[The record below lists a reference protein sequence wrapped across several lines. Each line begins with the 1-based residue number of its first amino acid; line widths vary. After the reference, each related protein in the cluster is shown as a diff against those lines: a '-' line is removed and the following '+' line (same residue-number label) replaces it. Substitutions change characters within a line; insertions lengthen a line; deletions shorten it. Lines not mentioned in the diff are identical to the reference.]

1 MSEGWDGKEK
11 RRRVDGKGFELSEE
25 QESRIADAAAER
37 IKEWLYVEL
46 GKATFRAL
54 FLLAGTIGA
63 GALAWF
69 SWTSLK

>member
-1 MSEGWDGKEK
+1 MGEEREYD
-11 RRRVDGKGFELSEE
+11 KGINLSEE

-46 GKATFRAL
+46 GKATFRAIV
-54 FLLAGTIGA
+54 LLAGAVGA

-69 SWTSLK
+69 GFVKEALIK